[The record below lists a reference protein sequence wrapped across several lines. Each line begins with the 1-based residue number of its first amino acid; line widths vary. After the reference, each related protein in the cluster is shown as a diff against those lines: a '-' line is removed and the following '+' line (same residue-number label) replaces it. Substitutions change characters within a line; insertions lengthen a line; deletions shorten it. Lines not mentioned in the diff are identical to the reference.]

1 MKYLDNRIL
10 NASIPNHT
18 LVPNEVLEKFLE
30 DQARDKVLIK
40 RATIALCVGGFAF
53 GLAWIYFFITHKKMK
68 KENGEIKNYFET
80 MLPLVSN
87 ITAKLNHQTDG
98 QSTTTDGKSEPAKV
112 TAELNAQHEPNAS
125 SESRQPETGASK
137 RDDLE
142 DNSGK

>member
-80 MLPLVSN
+80 MLPLISN
-87 ITAKLNHQTDG
+87 FTAKLNHQTDRK
-98 QSTTTDGKSEPAKV
+98 STTDGKGEPIKV
-112 TAELNAQHEPNAS
+112 TAELNAQQESNVN
-125 SESRQPETGASK
+125 SESVKPEVTSK
-137 RDDLE
+137 REDLE
-142 DNSGK
+142 DNNGK